1 MDSLRLATMKTM
13 FCRVLGKRVGGA
25 GVTNKHFFLVGVTSK
40 ATVGEGGRER
50 WVSPSGT
57 G

>member
-1 MDSLRLATMKTM
+1 MKTM

-25 GVTNKHFFLVGVTSK
+25 GVTNKQFFLVGVTSK